1 MKKELENFIIESDI
15 QLDYFND
22 IVEHIA
28 KNEQRILDFFKLKKL
43 PQKVKIL
50 ILSYEP
56 FKEYIVSK
64 YGEILSYICGDSNS
78 STCTI
83 RILNVDDQIKYTT
96 HKDADVERIKDT
108 ALHEIVH
115 QCHHISYRLYWL

>member
-22 IVEHIA
+22 IVDHIA
-28 KNEQRILDFFKLKKL
+28 NNERRILDFFKLEKL
-43 PQKVKIL
+43 PNKVKIL

-64 YGEILSYICGDSNS
+64 Y
-78 STCTI
+78 
-83 RILNVDDQIKYTT
+83 V
-96 HKDADVERIKDT
+96 
-108 ALHEIVH
+108 
-115 QCHHISYRLYWL
+115 